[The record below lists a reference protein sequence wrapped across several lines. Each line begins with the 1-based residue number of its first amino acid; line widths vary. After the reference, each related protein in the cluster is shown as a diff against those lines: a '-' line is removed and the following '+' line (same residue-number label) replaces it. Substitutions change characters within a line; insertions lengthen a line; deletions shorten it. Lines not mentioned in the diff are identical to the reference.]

1 MTNHRVTP
9 TGEAMGR
16 NASRLAE
23 LGRRRL
29 ETAGLTGLNLPAMRD
44 EMCASCAC
52 RPGTVPNGCLQT
64 QLDLLKAAV
73 EGERFLCHAPKDG
86 RMCAGW
92 LRVRAQL
99 VAEPLPPEAQAL
111 IARWEYSPPDELG
124 SNAKVQAEARQ
135 GLSPG
140 TTGSAAG

>member
-1 MTNHRVTP
+1 MTHHRVSP
-9 TGEAMGR
+9 TGQQMGN
-16 NASRLAE
+16 NAARLAE

-29 ETAGLTGLNLPAMRD
+29 EAAGLTGLGLAAMRD
-44 EMCASCAC
+44 EMCSSCAC

-92 LRVRAQL
+92 LRVRAQI

-111 IARWEYSPPDELG
+111 VARWQYSPPDEHG
-124 SNAKVQAEARQ
+124 SNAKGQRGESEANE
-135 GLSPG
+135 
-140 TTGSAAG
+140 SAAPPG